1 MVFSDTKDTHFNTV
15 DFFDK
20 FHSDRFSD
28 TQAEEIRNIITVTM
42 EKRGYVPEPVTAEEP
57 VIVHNEVV
65 ETAKLP
71 PLLDENIMNDIMKLD
86 RFFKVKRDEI
96 ADFFK
101 ENEDYDKRCEFMK
114 FVFRMEKY
122 TQFNLNET
130 NESYGRGGYKT

>member
-1 MVFSDTKDTHFNTV
+1 MFSDTKDTHFNTV

-65 ETAKLP
+65 ATAKLP
-71 PLLDENIMNDIMKLD
+71 PLLDENIITEIMKLEMCIRD
-86 RFFKVKRDEI
+86 RT
-96 ADFFK
+96 
-101 ENEDYDKRCEFMK
+101 
-114 FVFRMEKY
+114 Y
-122 TQFNLNET
+122 TPL
-130 NESYGRGGYKT
+130 GL

>member
-1 MVFSDTKDTHFNTV
+1 MFSDTKDTHFNTV

-71 PLLDENIMNDIMKLD
+71 PLLDENIINGFSRLSVTRLRISLRKMRITINAVSL
-86 RFFKVKRDEI
+86 
-96 ADFFK
+96 
-101 ENEDYDKRCEFMK
+101 
-114 FVFRMEKY
+114 
-122 TQFNLNET
+122 
-130 NESYGRGGYKT
+130 